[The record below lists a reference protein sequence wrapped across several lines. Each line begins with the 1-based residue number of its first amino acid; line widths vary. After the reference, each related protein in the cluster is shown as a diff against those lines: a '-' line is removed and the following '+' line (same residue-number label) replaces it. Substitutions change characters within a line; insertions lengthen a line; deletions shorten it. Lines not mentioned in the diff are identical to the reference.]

1 MIAWNIHMK
10 PVLAWKV
17 FHYGETSSFLVPPD
31 LWPGGMYPTPGTLK
45 NLYRASKDQ
54 WFYLKDLVPQSCSS
68 VKVKTAK
75 TLLKCPNE
83 TFLLYPPH
91 LWEGGMYSPPLAVGI
106 PIRAPKRI
114 FTLQP
119 WNGDLTLHFFVS
131 TFLHFSSAWNLEDSR
146 SPKTVFIHKIIS
158 FSLAAFDRHYCFFTL
173 LDSG

>member
-75 TLLKCPNE
+75 TSKMPWDICSLPTSLMGRWYVFPTFGCGNPHQSTKKNIYSAALK
-83 TFLLYPPH
+83 
-91 LWEGGMYSPPLAVGI
+91 WRS
-106 PIRAPKRI
+106 
-114 FTLQP
+114 
-119 WNGDLTLHFFVS
+119 DSSFFCFHVS
-131 TFLHFSSAWNLEDSR
+131 TFFIRMEPWGLKV
-146 SPKTVFIHKIIS
+146 PKNSI
-158 FSLAAFDRHYCFFTL
+158 YP
-173 LDSG
+173 